1 MKGSGETGMAGA
13 EGAKLSGKKTVPRR
27 SSGTVS
33 YTHLMSFVMPGSDLM
48 RKAASYVEPV
58 LHPFRQ
64 LLYRYF
70 PRLRTLPVDLSPLAV
85 WLVIDVVTLLLNMLR
100 RAVI

>member
-1 MKGSGETGMAGA
+1 MIATLLGIIAWLLRLAS
-13 EGAKLSGKKTVPRR
+13 TVLLI
-27 SSGTVS
+27 
-33 YTHLMSFVMPGSDLM
+33 YCIMSFVMPGSDLM

-70 PRLRTLPVDLSPLAV
+70 PRLRTLPVDMSPLAV

>member
-1 MKGSGETGMAGA
+1 
-13 EGAKLSGKKTVPRR
+13 
-27 SSGTVS
+27 
-33 YTHLMSFVMPGSDLM
+33 MPGSDLM

-70 PRLRTLPVDLSPLAV
+70 PRLPDTSRGPVPLAV
-85 WLVIDVVTLLLNMLR
+85 WLVIDGSRCFEHAEARGDLMRGEEDAALLAR
-100 RAVI
+100 RLTSWRACRG

>member
-1 MKGSGETGMAGA
+1 MIATLLGIIAWLLRLAS
-13 EGAKLSGKKTVPRR
+13 TVLLI
-27 SSGTVS
+27 
-33 YTHLMSFVMPGSDLM
+33 YCIMSFVMPGSDLM

-70 PRLRTLPVDLSPLAV
+70 PRS
-85 WLVIDVVTLLLNMLR
+85 R
-100 RAVI
+100 RAKRS

>member
-1 MKGSGETGMAGA
+1 MIATLLGIIAWLLRLASTA
-13 EGAKLSGKKTVPRR
+13 LLI
-27 SSGTVS
+27 
-33 YTHLMSFVMPGSDLM
+33 YCIMSFVMPGSDLM

-58 LHPFRQ
+58 LHPF
-64 LLYRYF
+64 LLYLYF

>member
-1 MKGSGETGMAGA
+1 MIATLLGIIAWLLRLAS
-13 EGAKLSGKKTVPRR
+13 TVLLI
-27 SSGTVS
+27 
-33 YTHLMSFVMPGSDLM
+33 YCIMSFVMPGSDLM
-48 RKAASYVEPV
+48 RKAASSVEPV

-70 PRLRTLPVDLSPLAV
+70 PRLQTLPVDLSPLAV

>member
-1 MKGSGETGMAGA
+1 MWNRCCI
-13 EGAKLSGKKTVPRR
+13 LC
-27 SSGTVS
+27 
-33 YTHLMSFVMPGSDLM
+33 
-48 RKAASYVEPV
+48 
-58 LHPFRQ
+58 RQ